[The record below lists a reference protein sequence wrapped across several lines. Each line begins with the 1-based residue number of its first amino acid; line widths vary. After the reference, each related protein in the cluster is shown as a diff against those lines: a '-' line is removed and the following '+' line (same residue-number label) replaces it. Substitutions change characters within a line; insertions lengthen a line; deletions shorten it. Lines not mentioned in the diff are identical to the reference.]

1 MAYRISTT
9 KTWYETKSELETTF
23 DKWGV
28 RDFQV
33 VGAPSGNRHSWNL
46 TDAQRTVTVRFL
58 HRSGNEVVLTMRAQP
73 RPEDN
78 LRVLYLG
85 IESLRLNE
93 ARGISDVVREALL
106 QLPAPP
112 TVRDPFEVLGVRPDA
127 PAEVIEA
134 SYRALSK
141 QRHPDHGGSD
151 VAMRE
156 LNDAYERVRTE
167 GVAR

>member
-28 RDFQV
+28 RNFQV
-33 VGAPSGNRHSWNL
+33 VGAPSGKRYAWNL

-93 ARGISDVVREALL
+93 AR
-106 QLPAPP
+106 
-112 TVRDPFEVLGVRPDA
+112 RDQRC
-127 PAEVIEA
+127 
-134 SYRALSK
+134 RALRALAAS
-141 QRHPDHGGSD
+141 RAANRAGSL
-151 VAMRE
+151 R
-156 LNDAYERVRTE
+156 
-167 GVAR
+167 VARRAVRRAARGYRGELPGPVEAAAPGPRRIG